1 MKHDFTLCFC
11 LQNCWIFPRNAITTC
26 RTIPEENIE
35 SVRNSRSKND
45 KKKAFPK
52 IKELF
57 LLFFDFVLYTSK
69 CRQKQIFHYRLF
81 YMTPCLSQQTYLE
94 FGRFLILCLYGF
106 LFKSLS
112 LQLWIKLFLIV
123 FLPGFFFRID
133 AMSVAYNF
141 RLEFK
146 TKKTYLL
153 IEKNQNGHD

>member
-1 MKHDFTLCFC
+1 MILLSVFVF
-11 LQNCWIFPRNAITTC
+11 
-26 RTIPEENIE
+26 RTVGYSLVMRSRRTGQFRRKISNR
-35 SVRNSRSKND
+35 SGTAVRKTIKKN
-45 KKKAFPK
+45 AFPK

>member
-1 MKHDFTLCFC
+1 MILLSVFVF
-11 LQNCWIFPRNAITTC
+11 
-26 RTIPEENIE
+26 RTVGYSLVMRSRRAGQFRRKISNR
-35 SVRNSRSKND
+35 SGTAVRKTIKKN
-45 KKKAFPK
+45 AFPK
-52 IKELF
+52 IKEVF